1 MTSKKQQAPQAPND
15 RAQSPK
21 SPRKLVTLSEDE
33 LRQAAGGVGKTR
45 HD

>member
-1 MTSKKQQAPQAPND
+1 MTNKKQQAPNAPHD
-15 RAQSPK
+15 RNLPQKA
-21 SPRKLVTLSEDE
+21 RKLVTLSEDE